1 MRYTAIAD
9 VSRTLVELIRNNV
22 VPDLIAKE
30 DYIGLC
36 TPDNTGDF
44 LLGIYLYNV
53 ERSASFRLSGRQ
65 NEGLHH
71 QKYPPIVLDLH
82 YMITPY
88 YKSDIKFLAQDEQVL
103 LGRIIQVLNDNGTIF
118 SDSGEPV
125 MLEMENIDLDDR
137 QKIWTAN
144 SVYRASIF
152 LAARAV
158 IVDSARQAEISR
170 VSEIQIYADQK
181 ER

>member
-9 VSRTLVELIRNNV
+9 VSKTLVELIRDNV

-30 DYIGLC
+30 DSIGLC

-53 ERSASFRLSGRQ
+53 EQSESFRISGRQ

-88 YKSDIKFLAQDEQVL
+88 YKSDIKFLALDEQVL
-103 LGRIIQVLNDNGTIF
+103 LGRIIQILNDNGVIF
-118 SDSGEPV
+118 ADSGEPV
-125 MLEMENIDLDDR
+125 ELELENISLDDR
-137 QKIWTAN
+137 QKIWTADSAYRT
-144 SVYRASIF
+144 SVF
-152 LAARAV
+152 LSARAV
-158 IVDSARQAEISR
+158 IVESARQSEISR
-170 VSEIQIYADQK
+170 VSEVHIYADQK
-181 ER
+181 KR